1 MNDQNITLFQ
11 QKNRITTNTRAINT
25 HIIKL
30 WDDISVPSEYQD
42 EIDLIDNAS
51 EEDVIVLDLCTDGG
65 VLDTAMLFFRS
76 LRSTAAHTVAVIG
89 PSCSSAGSVIA
100 LSCKEFVLDTTSS
113 LMLHTS
119 TYGLGRS
126 KDTDIYEHANFSRK
140 QLKSFYEE
148 VYSGFITEEELSD
161 VIKGTPFYF
170 TADELATRLDNLSE
184 YRSSL
189 AEKGCGDESCQEC
202 NTPEQQSLDDIIS
215 AAVDEGV
222 SKAMEKVMKKYTLTP
237 KEPKAKIPS
246 KKLEKAL
253 EDANVIKETYKKL
266 DYKLNNQ

>member
-1 MNDQNITLFQ
+1 MSDQNVMLFP
-11 QKNRITTNTRAINT
+11 QKSRITTNSRSINT

-30 WDDISVPSEYQD
+30 WDDISFPSDYQD
-42 EIDLIDNAS
+42 EIDLIDSAT
-51 EEDVIVLDLCTDGG
+51 EDDVIVLDICTDGG

-100 LSCKEFVLDTTSS
+100 LSCREFVLDTTSS

-170 TADELATRLDNLSE
+170 TADELVGRLDNLAE
-184 YRSSL
+184 YRL
-189 AEKGCGDESCQEC
+189 MLEEEGCGNEDCQDC
-202 NTPEQQSLDDIIS
+202 SAPPQASLDDIIS
-215 AAVDEGV
+215 SAVEQGIG
-222 SKAMEKVMKKYTLTP
+222 KAMEKVLKKFELVP
-237 KEPKAKIPS
+237 KEVKPKVPS
-246 KKLEKAL
+246 KKTQKAL
-253 EDANVIKETYKKL
+253 EEAKGTQSGAIGIPPEMK
-266 DYKLNNQ
+266 